1 MKIPITSP
9 MIKELIFFPLLLMA
23 SVCTLAAA
31 TDTKKPNIVVII
43 TDDMGFSDIGPY
55 GGEIATPNL
64 DKLAAC
70 GVKFSQFYNCAKCE
84 PSRAALLTG
93 QQFWTK
99 NPNVAV
105 RKDTPNVGE
114 VLRTAGYRNA
124 MAGKWHVDG
133 NPFQRGFDR
142 HFGFMG
148 GGTNFFLGDES
159 FTLDGK
165 PWPVPKNDFYVTTAL
180 TDYAVKF
187 IREEKQAHPEQP
199 FFLYLA
205 YNAPHAP
212 IQAPAAEVAKYRGK
226 YLKGWD
232 VLRQERFERQ
242 QKLGLAGPGWNSS
255 VRPANLPAW
264 DSLDAKSKDF
274 EDLRMATYAAMVDC
288 VDQGVGRVM
297 NALDELKLRE
307 NTLVIFLNDN
317 GASPND
323 RIRRGE
329 FGTPKTTWNVG
340 LGWAVAS
347 TTPFKFYKRSQ
358 HSGGITTPCIASWP
372 AGFAP
377 RAKYEDQPCHVIDL
391 IPTLLEVTGAK
402 YPSDFGGKQHPP
414 LPGRSFLP
422 ILTKAETLPERT
434 LHFSLF
440 NNMALI
446 HCGWKIATSYGQPW
460 QLYDLTNDR
469 TETRD
474 LAAAQ
479 PQKLAELL
487 ALQKKFSAQPDVA
500 LRLSPGEPEPEYA
513 PPFRPD
519 GTKGPGSNEDVA
531 DSALS
536 FLLTKERAAG
546 RQLNEAEIAS
556 IKAQAAKTPNAGQK
570 KKKKKKSAK
579 AQDEDSET

>member
-1 MKIPITSP
+1 MKIIHA
-9 MIKELIFFPLLLMA
+9 LLLILL
-23 SVCTLAAA
+23 SPFCCLHAAEPA
-31 TDTKKPNIVVII
+31 RPNIIVII

-64 DKLAAC
+64 DKLAAG

-93 QQFWTK
+93 HQFWTK
-99 NPNVAV
+99 NPNVAI

-114 VLRTAGYRNA
+114 VLRQGGYRNA
-124 MAGKWHVDG
+124 MVGKWHVDG

-148 GGTNFFLGDES
+148 GGTNSFRGDDS

-165 PWPVPKNDFYVTTAL
+165 PWPVPKEDFYVTTAL

-199 FFLYLA
+199 FFMYLA
-205 YNAPHAP
+205 YNAPHAS
-212 IQAPAAEVAKYRGK
+212 IQAPAEVVAKYRGK

-232 VLRQERFERQ
+232 VLRRERFERQ

-255 VRPANLPAW
+255 ERPASVPAW
-264 DSLDAKSKDF
+264 DSLDAKNQDF

-288 VDQGVGRVM
+288 VDQGVGAVLST
-297 NALDELKLRE
+297 LDELKLRE

-323 RIRRGE
+323 RVRKGD
-329 FGTPKTTWNVG
+329 FGTPRANWNVG
-340 LGWAVAS
+340 LGWAQLS
-347 TTPFKFYKRSQ
+347 STPFKFYKRSQ

-372 AGFAP
+372 AGITP
-377 RAKYEDQPCHVIDL
+377 REKYEDQPCHLIDL
-391 IPTLLEVTGAK
+391 IPTLLDVTGGK
-402 YPSDFGGKQHPP
+402 YPADFGGKQHPP

-422 ILTKAETLPERT
+422 MLTKAETLPART

-446 HCGWKIATSYGQPW
+446 HGGWKIATSYGQPW
-460 QLYDLTNDR
+460 QLYDLTTDR

-474 LAAAQ
+474 LAAEK
-479 PQKLAELL
+479 PKKLAELL
-487 ALQKKFSAQPDVA
+487 ALQKAFSAQPDVG
-500 LRLSPGEPEPEYA
+500 LRLSEGERVPTYA
-513 PPFRPD
+513 PPFQSD
-519 GTKGPGSNEDVA
+519 GSKAPGANEDVA
-531 DSALS
+531 DPALT
-536 FLLTKERAAG
+536 FLLTKERAEG
-546 RQLNEAEIAS
+546 RQLSEADIAK
-556 IKAQAAKTPNAGQK
+556 IKAQAAKTPKGGKRK
-570 KKKKKKSAK
+570 KKAAK
-579 AQDEDSET
+579 AQDEDSKN

>member
-1 MKIPITSP
+1 
-9 MIKELIFFPLLLMA
+9 MIQSTARLKLLVFAVIAFCLGLH
-23 SVCTLAAA
+23 SVAAA
-31 TDTKKPNIVVII
+31 AVRPNIIVII

-64 DKLAAC
+64 DKLAAG

-84 PSRAALLTG
+84 PTRAALLTG

-114 VLRTAGYRNA
+114 VLRTAGYRN
-124 MAGKWHVDG
+124 MMVGKWHVAG
-133 NPFQRGFDR
+133 NPFERGFDR

-148 GGTNFFLGDES
+148 GGTNFFLGDKS

-165 PWPVPKNDFYVTTAL
+165 PWPVPKQEFYVTTAL
-180 TDYAVKF
+180 TEQAVRF
-187 IREEKQAHPEQP
+187 IREEKGAHPEQP

-205 YNAPHAP
+205 YNAPHAS
-212 IQAPAAEVAKYRGK
+212 IQAPEEVVAKYRGK

-232 VLRQERFERQ
+232 SLRRERFERQ

-255 VRPANLPAW
+255 ERPASVPAW
-264 DSLDAKSKDF
+264 DSLDAKNQDF

-297 NALDELKLRE
+297 QTLDDLKLRDD
-307 NTLVIFLNDN
+307 TLVIFLNDN

-323 RIRRGE
+323 RVRKGE
-329 FGTPKTTWNVG
+329 FGTPHANWNVG
-340 LGWAVAS
+340 LGWAQLS
-347 TTPFKFYKRSQ
+347 STPFKFYKRSQ

-377 RAKYEDQPCHVIDL
+377 REKYEDQPCHVIDL
-391 IPTLLEVTGAK
+391 IPTLLDVAGWK
-402 YPSDFGGKQHPP
+402 YPADFGGKQHPQ

-422 ILTKAETLPERT
+422 ILTKAETLPART

-440 NNMALI
+440 NNLALI
-446 HCGWKIATSYGQPW
+446 HGGWKIATSYGQPW

-474 LAAAQ
+474 LATAQ
-479 PQKLAELL
+479 PEKLAELL
-487 ALQKKFSAQPDVA
+487 ALQKEFSAQPDVG
-500 LRLSPGEPEPEYA
+500 LRLSEGEPEPEYA
-513 PPFRPD
+513 PPFLPD

-531 DSALS
+531 DAALT

-546 RQLNEAEIAS
+546 RQLSEAEIAS
-556 IKAQAAKTPNAGQK
+556 IKTQAAKNPKGVRK
-570 KKKKKKSAK
+570 KKAAK
-579 AQDEDSET
+579 AQDEDLNN